1 MEWIGVI
8 GIIVGLVFFVI
19 AAMKG
24 WNVLITSVVTAVI
37 IAVTNGMGIADAMLG
52 AKSSYVTGLASFVQK
67 NLLIFVGAAIL
78 GEYIDKSGAAKSIA
92 QAIVGKVGTKST
104 YLVLLAIAA
113 VGAILTYAGISMF
126 VAMFALIPL
135 ARPIFKECNIPWHLF
150 CAAWSLAACSFTMAM
165 IPGVP
170 AIAWINAANGCGV
183 SMTAAPV
190 LGIVGSVIAIVVSCI
205 YIKFALKRAQAKGET
220 YEITAADSEAAEQ
233 KGTPSLF
240 MSLLPLILLIVIII
254 VGSQLGVAN
263 VVYIGM
269 IVAVVVSMIVF
280 NKYIPSQRDTMGN
293 GAKNA
298 LGPALFTSAAVGVG
312 TVAAASV
319 GFTVI
324 YEAIF
329 NMPGGTYVSAATM
342 AAVLG
347 GVMGSGS
354 GAVGIIAQNFLEA
367 LPGHRLRSGCARE
380 DYRDG
385 CDHRRRT
392 SELRRDVRHAGC
404 HGLEPR
410 QLLQAHRR
418 HLHRRRPVRADRHDR
433 AREPGRRVARSC
445 A

>member
-92 QAIVGKVGTKST
+92 QAIVGKVGTKSP

-170 AIAWINAANGCGV
+170 A
-183 SMTAAPV
+183 STLLTA
-190 LGIVGSVIAIVVSCI
+190 
-205 YIKFALKRAQAKGET
+205 
-220 YEITAADSEAAEQ
+220 
-233 KGTPSLF
+233 
-240 MSLLPLILLIVIII
+240 
-254 VGSQLGVAN
+254 VA
-263 VVYIGM
+263 
-269 IVAVVVSMIVF
+269 S
-280 NKYIPSQRDTMGN
+280 P
-293 GAKNA
+293 
-298 LGPALFTSAAVGVG
+298 
-312 TVAAASV
+312 
-319 GFTVI
+319 
-324 YEAIF
+324 
-329 NMPGGTYVSAATM
+329 
-342 AAVLG
+342 
-347 GVMGSGS
+347 
-354 GAVGIIAQNFLEA
+354 
-367 LPGHRLRSGCARE
+367 
-380 DYRDG
+380 
-385 CDHRRRT
+385 
-392 SELRRDVRHAGC
+392 
-404 HGLEPR
+404 
-410 QLLQAHRR
+410 
-418 HLHRRRPVRADRHDR
+418 
-433 AREPGRRVARSC
+433 
-445 A
+445 

>member
-92 QAIVGKVGTKST
+92 QAIMGKVGTKSP

-190 LGIVGSVIAIVVSCI
+190 LGIVGSIIAIVVSCL

-220 YEITAADSEAAEQ
+220 YEITAADSETGEQ
-233 KGTPSLF
+233 KETPSLF
-240 MSLLPLILLIVIII
+240 MSLLPLILLIVVIIA
-254 VGSQLGVAN
+254 GSQLGVAN

-269 IVAVVVSMIVF
+269 IVAIVASMIVF

-354 GAVGIIAQNFLEA
+354 GAVGIIAQNFLEPYLATGCDPAALAKIIATAATIGGA
-367 LPGHRLRSGCARE
+367 LPNSGAMFGMLAAMGLNHGNSYKHIAAISIGAGLCALIVMIVLANL
-380 DYRDG
+380 G
-385 CDHRRRT
+385 
-392 SELRRDVRHAGC
+392 
-404 HGLEPR
+404 
-410 QLLQAHRR
+410 
-418 HLHRRRPVRADRHDR
+418 
-433 AREPGRRVARSC
+433 VA
-445 A
+445 